1 MSGWTFH
8 GGRLEQAKAHFGHAD
23 APWLDLSTGINP
35 HAWPGVSDLSIDWRS
50 LPDVQA
56 LEALEATAA
65 RHFGVDPA
73 HICAVPGTEVGLRML
88 GDCLPG
94 PAVHV
99 VPSYRTHGEMVMDSR
114 PIAITDVATIAGST
128 IILANPNN
136 PDGRVIAAQALVG
149 TLQQISAASG
159 WLVIDEAFADATPDI
174 SLASQISD
182 DQPLVI
188 FRSFGKFFGLAGV
201 RLGFVLG
208 PRSLIARF
216 RAKLGSWPLS
226 SAAIAIGAAAYR
238 DERWIE
244 GMRKTL
250 PIQASALSDM
260 LERHGAKVIGTCPL
274 FRLIE
279 VENATD
285 LFERLARRAIL
296 TRPFDHDPIWLRI
309 GLPDSGEALARLDD
323 ALNHG

>member
-8 GGRLEQAKAHFGHAD
+8 GGRLEQAKAHFGNAD

-35 HAWPGVSDLSIDWRS
+35 HAWPGVSELSIDWRA
-50 LPDVQA
+50 LPGIEA

-94 PAVHV
+94 PAAHV

-114 PIAITDVATIAGST
+114 PVAITDVAAIAGST
-128 IILANPNN
+128 LILANPNN
-136 PDGRVIAAQALVG
+136 PDGRIITASELAG
-149 TLQQISAASG
+149 TLQHISATSG
-159 WLVIDEAFADATPDI
+159 CLVIDEAFADATPDI
-174 SLASQISD
+174 SLASEIGD
-182 DQPLVI
+182 DRPLVI

-208 PRSLIARF
+208 PRTLIARF
-216 RAKLGSWPLS
+216 RAKLGSWPVS
-226 SAAIAIGAAAYR
+226 SAAIAIGSRAYR
-238 DERWIE
+238 DERWIAD
-244 GMRKTL
+244 MRARL
-250 PIQASALSDM
+250 PIEAKALSDM
-260 LERHGAKVIGTCPL
+260 FMRHGLKVIGACPL

-279 VENATD
+279 VQDAPA

-296 TRPFDHDPIWLRI
+296 TRPFDHDPNWLRI
-309 GLPDSGEALARLDD
+309 GLPDSEDALARLDD